1 MLAVSN
7 RLKGD
12 KNFERVKKEGKLYQ
26 YDNFGVIVYKRG
38 DRKPPRF
45 AFIISTK
52 ISKAAVHRNRIK
64 RAMSEAVR
72 HRITNIRKGLDVLF
86 LTKREILTRTTEEVM
101 KSVNEFVDDKLL
113 TAE

>member
-26 YDNFGVIVYKRG
+26 YDNFGVIVYRRG
-38 DRKPPRF
+38 DRQPSRF
-45 AFIISTK
+45 AFIISKK

-64 RAMSEAVR
+64 RAMDEAVR
-72 HRITNIRKGLDVLF
+72 HRITKVKKGLDVLF
-86 LTKREILTRTTEEVM
+86 LVKKEILTKTTEEVM
-101 KSVNEFVDDKLL
+101 KSVKEFVDNKLI
-113 TAE
+113 TE